1 MNQTRCEGV
10 LMKKMVFLLFLLT
23 IFLFRF
29 SHVSTAVAAES
40 GLLHNPDL
48 IFKIIKPFSPLKDSL
63 AILKKKFSMRR
74 LICSSSAGKC
84 RAILSY
90 EGDPRAQLLIGSKN
104 GMVDFINLSIV
115 VKNDILEQMDDYSF
129 VAFTNKSLFKYS
141 AGSGCE
147 HCLLLKV
154 NGWMIVENRV

>member
-1 MNQTRCEGV
+1 
-10 LMKKMVFLLFLLT
+10 MVFLLFLLT

-129 VAFTNKSLFKYS
+129 GVSEFYDGFRIRSPLS
-141 AGSGCE
+141 RSGPGV
-147 HCLLLKV
+147 LMYPLR
-154 NGWMIVENRV
+154 G